1 MNTFKIKSKH
11 VVFWITLV
19 VGIALCIGGIY
30 MPALMVPGAML
41 VSSSLAFYQS
51 SWAVDAPPTP
61 INTPEVSPML
71 PIRMLEPIAIPV
83 NVTNNYMIFSNGA
96 YLKKSNS
103 GQHIELVGNAN
114 SHIEPIKFN
123 APSQPLQILDDGPTI

>member
-11 VVFWITLV
+11 VVFWVALM
-19 VGIALCIGGIY
+19 VGVGLCIGGIY

-51 SWAVDAPPTP
+51 GWAVDAAP
-61 INTPEVSPML
+61 IPVNTPEVSPML
-71 PIRMLEPIAIPV
+71 PIRALEPIAAPV

-96 YLKKSNS
+96 HLLRSHS
-103 GQHIELVGNAN
+103 GHHIELVGNVN
-114 SHIEPIKFN
+114 STHAPVNFAGHEHLTIE
-123 APSQPLQILDDGPTI
+123 DGPTM